1 MTYKPK
7 RIAAPRLIFDA
18 ASVLASHVEA
28 NARIDDADRDR
39 WYNAITKATGQLMD
53 GVRYEI
59 ADDDLIFPSRS
70 RSGISHR
77 VNGTCDCEAGEK
89 GDPCWHRAA
98 KRIIALIT
106 DAERVTLITPPD
118 APPHCGRCG
127 AAMFE
132 QAGRQICPA
141 CTHSR
146 QAPAPPTRPRPA
158 ISAEQA
164 QREIDELYA

>member
-18 ASVLASHVEA
+18 ASALADQVEA
-28 NARIDDADRDR
+28 SVQIDDANRDR
-39 WYNAITKATGQLMD
+39 WYNAITKAAGQLMD
-53 GVRYEI
+53 GVRFEHDG
-59 ADDDLIFPSRS
+59 ADLIFPSRS
-70 RSGISHR
+70 RSGINHR
-77 VNGTCDCEAGEK
+77 TNGRCDCEAGEN

-98 KRIIALIT
+98 RRLIALVA
-106 DAERVTLITPPD
+106 DAERSTLVTPPD

-132 QAGRQICPA
+132 QGGRYICPA

-146 QAPAPPTRPRPA
+146 QAPAPPSRPRPS

-164 QREIDELYA
+164 MREIDELYG